1 MKAEKTCFQT
11 QAIGENGAT
20 INFTALLS
28 FKSWTWKENE
38 EEKAVNTYLLF
49 IAGLHI
55 QIAKFF
61 MIVILIEKIFERILL
76 LMLTELHTYT
86 K

>member
-11 QAIGENGAT
+11 QAIGGNGAT
-20 INFTALLS
+20 ITFIALLS
-28 FKSWTWKENE
+28 FKSWKWKENE

-55 QIAKFF
+55 QISKFF
-61 MIVILIEKIFERILL
+61 MIVILIEKIFECILL

>member
-1 MKAEKTCFQT
+1 M
-11 QAIGENGAT
+11 
-20 INFTALLS
+20 ALLS
-28 FKSWTWKENE
+28 FKSLKREEIE

-61 MIVILIEKIFERILL
+61 MIVILIEKIFECILL